1 MNRPLRLKRYANG
14 QAALP
19 ESNAQANVW
28 VKEYVASIDSLSAR
42 WNDGDHT
49 RQRPA
54 DLLREFG
61 EDDDAFLRRMVT
73 WLHAN
78 PANPFATLATSDPEG
93 HRQAIVDHQA
103 EAATLPPLP
112 FAVFDEFGNGCE
124 DRVRDHFAAAF
135 AAQAAR
141 NGHA

>member
-1 MNRPLRLKRYANG
+1 MNQPLRLKRYANG

-19 ESNAQANVW
+19 ESNAQARVW
-28 VKEYVASIDSLSAR
+28 VTEYVASIDSLSAR

-61 EDDDAFLRRMVT
+61 EDDEAFWLRMVT

-78 PANPFATLATSDPEG
+78 PANPFASLADAAPEAPAQAGNAADVAARLVRELRDGTADKDP
-93 HRQAIVDHQA
+93 QAWMR
-103 EAATLPPLP
+103 EAALTMQRLAP
-112 FAVFDEFGNGCE
+112 E
-124 DRVRDHFAAAF
+124 
-135 AAQAAR
+135 AAR